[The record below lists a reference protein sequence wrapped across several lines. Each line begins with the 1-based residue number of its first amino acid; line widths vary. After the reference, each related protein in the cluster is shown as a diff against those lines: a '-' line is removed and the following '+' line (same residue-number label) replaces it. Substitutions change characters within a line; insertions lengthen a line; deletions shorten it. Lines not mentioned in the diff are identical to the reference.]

1 MMFLFIFWCIKRKR
15 ERERAQRVFRD
26 RNNPLDKLNDRKIIE
41 SYRLPTNLIEVAD
54 LLTDDMERPTNKSKA
69 TSAVIQVGII

>member
-1 MMFLFIFWCIKRKR
+1 MMFLFIFWCNKRKR

-26 RNNPLDKLNDRKIIE
+26 RNNPLDNLNDRKIND
-41 SYRLPTNLIEVAD
+41 RLPTNLIEVAD

>member
-26 RNNPLDKLNDRKIIE
+26 RNNPLDNLNDRKIND
-41 SYRLPTNLIEVAD
+41 RLPTNLIEVAD

>member
-26 RNNPLDKLNDRKIIE
+26 RNNPLDNLNDRKIIE

-69 TSAVIQVGII
+69 TSDVIQVGII